1 MKIAKRI
8 IAAVSAGTLAVLSL
22 TGSLTHIRSD
32 VTVNAA
38 EKINYAKALQYSLY
52 LYDANM
58 CGKEVEKHSAM
69 NWRKNCHTY
78 DSTVSTPYGKMDL
91 SGGFH
96 DAGDH
101 VKFGLPAAYSA
112 TMLGWSYYE
121 FKDAFTK
128 TGQKDH
134 LKTITDHFCDYF
146 RKCTVMNGTDVKA
159 FCYQVGDGNTDHSS
173 WQSPEKDKMSRPA
186 FFATAD
192 SPATDV
198 VAETAAALAMNYVN
212 FGNKKDLTA
221 AKALYKFAKNN
232 KKSGHAEQSFY
243 SGTSWL
249 DDLALASVILYK
261 ATKDNAYL
269 NDCGKW
275 INDSNWAYTST
286 YPLCWDSVWP
296 AVNALYA
303 KEWDRVAQNVDATKS
318 QQASGGYCAIN
329 DWGSARYN
337 TASQMVGLVY
347 DKHKNSNTYS
357 GWAKGQMEYLFGSNS
372 KNLCYMVGYDNKS
385 VKYPHHRAASGYTG
399 FPSQNRG
406 KAYANVLVGALVG
419 GPDKS
424 GNYYDDPDQYTYT
437 EVALDYNA
445 AFVGALAGLYLKY
458 GSGQKTDTKI
468 TGVKNINNNVQTS
481 LPITKS
487 YAAPADGRGDPNND
501 GKITVRDCAL
511 IARKLSIGQVNVID
525 SIRGDFNSDG
535 KINVRDAAGIAKYL
549 ATGKK

>member
-1 MKIAKRI
+1 MRI
-8 IAAVSAGTLAVLSL
+8 FSKLIAAVSAAALSMMSL
-22 TGSLTHIRSD
+22 TSGH
-32 VTVNAA
+32 VNTMITASAA

-58 CGKEVEKHSAM
+58 CGKEVEKHSLL

-78 DSTVSTPYGKMDL
+78 DSSVSTPYGKMDL

-128 TGQKDH
+128 TGQADH
-134 LKTITDHFCDYF
+134 LKTITNHFCDYF
-146 RKCTVMNGTDVKA
+146 RKCTVMNGSDVKA
-159 FCYQVGDGNTDHSS
+159 FCYQVGDGNTDHAS
-173 WQSPEKDKMSRPA
+173 WQSPEKDKMARPA
-186 FFATAD
+186 YFATA
-192 SPATDV
+192 SNPATDV

-212 FGNKKDLTA
+212 FNNKNDLTY
-221 AKALYKFAKNN
+221 AKSLYKFAKNN
-232 KKSGHAEQSFY
+232 NKSGHAEQSFY
-243 SGTSWL
+243 TGTSWL
-249 DDLALASVILYK
+249 DDLALASIILYK
-261 ATKDNAYL
+261 ATGDKGYQS
-269 NDCGKW
+269 DCAKW

-296 AVNALYA
+296 AVNSLYA
-303 KEWDRVAQNVDATKS
+303 KEWDRVAQNVDSTKS
-318 QQASGGYCAIN
+318 QTANGGYCAIN

-347 DKHKNSNTYS
+347 DKHTKSSKYA

-372 KNLCYMVGYDNKS
+372 KKLCYMVGYDKNS
-385 VKYPHHRAASGYTG
+385 VKYPHHRAASGYNG
-399 FPSQNRG
+399 FPSQNQG
-406 KAYANVLVGALVG
+406 KTYANVLIGALVG

-424 GNYYDDPDQYTYT
+424 GNYYDDPDKYTYT

-458 GSGQKTDTKI
+458 GSGQKVDTKI
-468 TGVKNINNNVQTS
+468 VGAKTS
-481 LPITKS
+481 GGSTQDTELKLSKTYP
-487 YAAPADGRGDPNND
+487 APADGRGDPTND
-501 GKITVRDCAL
+501 GKISVRDCAF
-511 IARKLSIGQVNVID
+511 IARKLSQGLAGSID
-525 SIRGDFNSDG
+525 SVRGDYNSDG
-535 KINVRDAAGIAKYL
+535 KVNVRDAAAIAKFL